1 MDGNH
6 MDELVAQVAANAGV
20 EPAVARRAVAIILK
34 FLLSEGAGAKVQE
47 LVDALPG
54 AGDAVASVPE
64 VRGGVMGAFNALTA
78 AGLGMGDIQEV
89 TREFVA
95 YAKSK
100 IGAQAVDEVIGSI
113 PGLSQFV

>member
-6 MDELVAQVAANAGV
+6 MDELVAQVASNAGV

-47 LVDALPG
+47 LIDALPG
-54 AGDAVASVPE
+54 AADAVASAPE
-64 VRGGVMGAFNALTA
+64 VRGGVMGAFNALSAT
-78 AGLGMGDIQEV
+78 GLGMGDIQGV

-100 IGAQAVDEVIGSI
+100 IGAPAVDEVIGSI